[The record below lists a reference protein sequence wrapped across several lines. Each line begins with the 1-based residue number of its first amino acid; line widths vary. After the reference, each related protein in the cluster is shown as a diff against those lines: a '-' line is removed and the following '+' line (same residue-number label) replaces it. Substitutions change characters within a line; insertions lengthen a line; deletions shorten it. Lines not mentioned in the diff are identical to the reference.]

1 MKPKPYKPYS
11 IYSKIDNLKDK
22 MQTRYFIEEIVFSE
36 SNKFD
41 PPIRK
46 LNFKEFFGKTTL
58 ITGESE
64 KGKTY
69 TTACFLNY
77 IIQNV
82 LNASETSDKVKV
94 FVIDMAPQRFT
105 KNGISIGGKII
116 DILQSVPS
124 SQKITYMDIQN
135 IIPPRFNSK
144 TADEAVQLSKNNYDN
159 IIPHLNRVYSE
170 LKKQKKTLKRES
182 LHNIVIINDLSI
194 FLHHGSP
201 KNIVKLMKL
210 KNGRFKLTL
219 FMNSYEGT
227 ALLEDHG
234 SGVSEKEKNKVR
246 LIKNNC
252 DFSIELI

>member
-1 MKPKPYKPYS
+1 M
-11 IYSKIDNLKDK
+11 DNLKDK
-22 MQTRYFIEEIVFSE
+22 IQTRYFIEEIAFSK

-41 PPIRK
+41 PPIRQ
-46 LNFKEFFGKTTL
+46 LNFKDLLEKTTI

-69 TTACFLNY
+69 IAACFLNY

-82 LNASETSDKVKV
+82 LNAYETYDKVRV
-94 FVIDMAPQRFT
+94 FVIDMAPKRFT
-105 KNGISIGGKII
+105 KNGISVGGKII
-116 DILQSVPS
+116 DILQSIS
-124 SQKITYMDIQN
+124 TSQKITYMDIQN
-135 IIPPRFNSK
+135 IIPPRSNSK
-144 TADEAVQLSKNNYDN
+144 TADEAVQLSKSNYYN

-170 LKKQKKTLKRES
+170 LKPQKKTSNNES

-201 KNIVKLMKL
+201 KNIVKLIKL
-210 KNGRFKLTL
+210 KTGCFKLTL

-227 ALLEDHG
+227 VLLEDHE
-234 SGVSEKEKNKVR
+234 SGISEKEKNKVR